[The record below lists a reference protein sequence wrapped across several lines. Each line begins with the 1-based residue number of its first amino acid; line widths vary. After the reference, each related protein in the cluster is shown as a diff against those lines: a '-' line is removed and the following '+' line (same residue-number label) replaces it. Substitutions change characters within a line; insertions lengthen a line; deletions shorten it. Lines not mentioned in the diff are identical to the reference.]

1 MSRNNLLRLGGLAAI
16 IAGILRGISS
26 FDPGV
31 LTPDRLELLYL
42 FTDIFILFGIMG
54 IYGLL
59 HEAAG
64 TWGLFG
70 FLLAIVGDGMIIGPD
85 GEMFGVGLYPVGA
98 VILAVGLDLLVIGAW
113 MANKLPRWMLVM
125 LGLST
130 IFGFVGYFVP
140 TLGFLYVLSGLLF
153 ALGFA
158 GAGSQI
164 WWITS
169 DLDNFKN

>member
-26 FDPGV
+26 FDPGSV
-31 LTPDRLELLYL
+31 TPDRLELLYL

-64 TWGLFG
+64 LWGLFG

-98 VILAVGLDLLVIGAW
+98 VILAVGLDL
-113 MANKLPRWMLVM
+113 
-125 LGLST
+125 T
-130 IFGFVGYFVP
+130 ISNNY
-140 TLGFLYVLSGLLF
+140 
-153 ALGFA
+153 
-158 GAGSQI
+158 
-164 WWITS
+164 
-169 DLDNFKN
+169 